1 MSPIVC
7 FVIFPVMH
15 LLRKIYKI
23 WFRETQHLYT
33 CPHFSIFLSLFYL
46 QSREVTQYSMTLSKQ
61 QGAINIDSCHS
72 ETGKGMT
79 WTFSKSKFHAPYL
92 GLSFPSHTFNY
103 LSFFSQGFLK
113 LSSCFTFNDHR
124 MVIAST
130 ASFHHIHTSAPNFP
144 PCFQE
149 VKQPLLK
156 IFQGCSNIKCFC
168 RCAAW
173 DVSIAEVLCVDV
185 FFLLLSLPI
194 ITFDD
199 WSCPLF

>member
-15 LLRKIYKI
+15 LLRKVYKI
-23 WFRETQHLYT
+23 SFRETQHLYT

-103 LSFFSQGFLK
+103 LSFFFLRVFSSFPVAL
-113 LSSCFTFNDHR
+113 LSMIIEWSLLQQQVFTT
-124 MVIAST
+124 ST
-130 ASFHHIHTSAPNFP
+130 
-144 PCFQE
+144 
-149 VKQPLLK
+149 PLLQ
-156 IFQGCSNIKCFC
+156 I
-168 RCAAW
+168 
-173 DVSIAEVLCVDV
+173 
-185 FFLLLSLPI
+185 FLLV
-194 ITFDD
+194 FKK
-199 WSCPLF
+199 